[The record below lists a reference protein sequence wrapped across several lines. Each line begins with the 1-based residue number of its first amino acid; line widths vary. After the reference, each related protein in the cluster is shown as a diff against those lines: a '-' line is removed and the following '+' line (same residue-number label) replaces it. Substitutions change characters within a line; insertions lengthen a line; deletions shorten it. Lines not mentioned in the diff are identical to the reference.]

1 MGVDVLYSKLDS
13 ASINST
19 STIAANSSVTGAQTV
34 NIAGSTV
41 PNAIAGSIK
50 DVDNWAIRFRVHKDF
65 LP

>member
-1 MGVDVLYSKLDS
+1 
-13 ASINST
+13 
-19 STIAANSSVTGAQTV
+19 V

-50 DVDNWAIRFRVHKDF
+50 DVDNWALRFRVHKDF

>member
-1 MGVDVLYSKLDS
+1 MGVDVLYQKLDS
-13 ASINST
+13 ASINQT
-19 STIAANSSVTGAQTV
+19 NTIFGNSSATGAQTV

-41 PNAIAGSIK
+41 PNLIAGSIK